1 MSASFVTLPTCFK
14 WHPSRSYFSDFQT
27 SVEKIKDHKSTE
39 KRSWKSLFH
48 PILLHRACD
57 ASSSGV
63 PLNLQ
68 NCRSHC
74 RVCTPQCET
83 LFQDSNCQSNAR
95 LFFFF
100 FFQDSN
106 CHSGR
111 TSSLVLMTGAAIS
124 GQDLSLFYGRD
135 ETFLDVIEMYSNRP
149 VARYLRLLLRLRLC
163 SLFSIYR
170 GDNRQGYN
178 RGKRKRSITSKSLH
192 SRFWTHSSATMC
204 WLGTQLC
211 DYVLIHTSGHTALRL
226 GWFTLLDTQLCD
238 YVLTYIPRHIA
249 LWLYLKRVV
258 K

>member
-1 MSASFVTLPTCFK
+1 MRLPLVSPLTCRIAGRTAASVHRNAKPYFKTVTVRVTQ
-14 WHPSRSYFSDFQT
+14 DF
-27 SVEKIKDHKSTE
+27 
-39 KRSWKSLFH
+39 
-48 PILLHRACD
+48 
-57 ASSSGV
+57 
-63 PLNLQ
+63 
-68 NCRSHC
+68 
-74 RVCTPQCET
+74 
-83 LFQDSNCQSNAR
+83 
-95 LFFFF
+95 FFFF

-178 RGKRKRSITSKSLH
+178 RGKRKRSVTSKSLH

-204 WLGTQLC
+204 
-211 DYVLIHTSGHTALRL
+211 
-226 GWFTLLDTQLCD
+226 
-238 YVLTYIPRHIA
+238 
-249 LWLYLKRVV
+249 
-258 K
+258 